1 MLNVIA
7 KRLANALFSLIGL
20 VTLVFF
26 MIFATPGGPAYSIL
40 GVHASPAAVAELN
53 RQMGLNR
60 PVWEQYLT
68 WWWHLAH
75 GDLGY
80 SFTEHARVGFLILS
94 YLRNTIF
101 LYSVATLLAVLCAI
115 AIGLFQGAQKG
126 RLPAS
131 LIGGA
136 QIALYSLPVFFL
148 GTLLILVF
156 AIDHAWLPPGGV
168 GGASSWSGGGTF
180 DLLRHMVLPGL
191 TLAIPMTAALSRYF
205 GRQVRIEYDRDYVRA
220 AKARGIPPHR
230 IALNHVLRNALRPL
244 ITIVGMMIPQIFV
257 GGLLTE
263 TVFNYPG
270 LGWLLWHSALE
281 QDYPTLTAIVLV
293 IGVLTILGNLAADLM
308 NSILDVEVRYD

>member
-1 MLNVIA
+1 MLKVIA
-7 KRLANALFSLIGL
+7 KRLGNALFSLIGL

-40 GVHASPAAVAELN
+40 GVRASPAAVAELN

-68 WWWHLAH
+68 WWWHLVH
-75 GDLGY
+75 GNLGY

-94 YLRNTIF
+94 YLRNTIA
-101 LYSVATLLAVLCAI
+101 LYSAATVLAVLCAI
-115 AIGLFQGAQKG
+115 VIGLFQGTRKG
-126 RLPAS
+126 RMAAS

-148 GTLLILVF
+148 GTLLILMF
-156 AIDHAWLPPGGV
+156 AIDHAWLPPGGI
-168 GGASSWSGGGTF
+168 GGASSWSGGGTL

-205 GRQVRIEYDRDYVRA
+205 GRQVRIEYARDYVRT

-244 ITIVGMMIPQIFV
+244 ITIIGMMIPQIFV

-270 LGWLLWHSALE
+270 LGWLLWRSALE

-293 IGVLTILGNLAADLM
+293 IGILTILGNLAADLL
-308 NSILDVEVRYD
+308 NSVLDVEVRYD